1 MIKAAKIIARI
12 SGVLTGLA
20 ALGLAFIYL
29 SLGAGLADRSSG
41 GVVVA
46 GAAAVL
52 FLITP
57 ALVAAYGLIRLR
69 PWALWLE
76 LVVLGGFT
84 VFAPQ
89 LAWVSIPAAVVLLI
103 FRHSYVAAGLTRHGP
118 AFSQP

>member
-1 MIKAAKIIARI
+1 M
-12 SGVLTGLA
+12 
-20 ALGLAFIYL
+20 
-29 SLGAGLADRSSG
+29 
-41 GVVVA
+41 VVA